1 MILDLLKVLDDVFL
15 SSFDFAV
22 VENVTFGI
30 KLIRDVSLIL
40 GDFPSGN
47 SKLTTELLLVFFPSC
62 FYEEVFELDEF
73 EDHVADVNVGC
84 RKRVV
89 RHSIF
94 SVLLMTAINS
104 MFAAISHFRQWIHGK
119 DDTFFILN
127 VPLLHL
133 CCCRL
138 LLVFTKIRIGH
149 VDRCLF
155 ILRHDAVAVVLLFA
169 RDVEMRSSRFEV
181 IW

>member
-1 MILDLLKVLDDVFL
+1 LADVFL

-30 KLIRDVSLIL
+30 KLIHDVRLIL

-62 FYEEVFELDEF
+62 FYEEVFEFDEF
-73 EDHVADVNVGC
+73 EDNVAGVKVGC

-89 RHSIF
+89 RHRIL
-94 SVLLMTAINS
+94 SVLMTAINR

-119 DDTFFILN
+119 DDTFFILD

-138 LLVFTKIRIGH
+138 LLVFTKIGIGH

-155 ILRHDAVAVVLLFA
+155 ILRHDDVAVVLLFA

-181 IW
+181 IR